1 MFHEVSP
8 GLSKQVDREGD
19 GVLFPKD
26 GDEVDVH
33 YSCTLEGSK
42 DTIDSS
48 RGEHQCTV
56 GGITVCKAKRPLHL
70 TLGTQSDMIKGFIMA
85 VYSMTLGER
94 STFKI
99 ASEIGYGSE
108 GKGSVVPPNMD
119 LVFDIELL
127 GVNKTYYRGG

>member
-1 MFHEVSP
+1 MYSEVCA
-8 GLSKQVDREGD
+8 GLSKQVDKEGD

-33 YSCTLEGSK
+33 FSCMLEGSN

-48 RGEHQCTV
+48 RGEHQCTK
-56 GGITVCKAKRPLHL
+56 GGITVCKAKRPLHMI
-70 TLGTQSDMIKGFIMA
+70 LGDQCDMIKGFQLA
-85 VYSMTLGER
+85 VCSMTLGER

-99 ASEIGYGSE
+99 SSALGYGSQ
-108 GKGSVVPPNMD
+108 GKGVVPADTD

-127 GVNKTYYRGG
+127 GVNKTYSRAN